1 MIAGL
6 AVMIM
11 DGQVYAENLLTAGGH
26 ALSGAL
32 SLVIFRRFRK
42 LGYHSYK
49 EKAG

>member
-1 MIAGL
+1 MKKSIR
-6 AVMIM
+6 
-11 DGQVYAENLLTAGGH
+11 
-26 ALSGAL
+26 AL